1 MSKSNA
7 FPALNLRKSSQSR
20 DRGKCAPPHP
30 RQEKQRLLDGMAN
43 GEHLITL
50 LGAACRYIGELT
62 DDPKFY
68 REAKR
73 CVRCRGVAENHIP
86 SKIERWEQLQEEI
99 ERTNGNYHLETDS
112 ACKQLFYTMTMSLC
126 RHAEELERQLRAE
139 GMKWTREHG
148 WIEIE
153 YTAKTRQQAATAANE
168 PCTSRLT

>member
-20 DRGKCAPPHP
+20 GEGKCTSPHHQ
-30 RQEKQRLLDGMAN
+30 QEKQRLLDGMAS

-73 CVRCRGVAENHIP
+73 CVRCRGIAENHIP

-112 ACKQLFYTMTMSLC
+112 TCKQLFYTMTMSLC

-139 GMKWTREHG
+139 GMTWTKEEG
-148 WIEIE
+148 WHDGNGGRI
-153 YTAKTRQQAATAANE
+153 
-168 PCTSRLT
+168 

>member
-1 MSKSNA
+1 MDKNNA
-7 FPALNLRKSSQSR
+7 FPALKLRKSSEIRSE
-20 DRGKCAPPHP
+20 GKSDALTSQ
-30 RQEKQRLLDGMAN
+30 QEKQRLLDGMAS

-73 CVRCRGVAENHIP
+73 CVRCRGIAENHIP

-112 ACKQLFYTMTMSLC
+112 TCKQLFHTMTMSLC

-139 GMKWTREHG
+139 GMTWTKEEG
-148 WIEIE
+148 WHDGNGG
-153 YTAKTRQQAATAANE
+153 RV
-168 PCTSRLT
+168 

>member
-20 DRGKCAPPHP
+20 NRGKCAPPHP

-73 CVRCRGVAENHIP
+73 CVRCRGVAENHTP

-139 GMKWTREHG
+139 GMKWTWEHG

-153 YTAKTRQQAATAANE
+153 YTAKTPQRATTAANKL
-168 PCTSRLT
+168 CTSRST